1 MKNEEDLQE
10 LLNVLVKIQPYTW
23 EHRYKLG
30 ATLALIGQYELA
42 YKWLRSMQ
50 REAM

>member
-1 MKNEEDLQE
+1 MKNEDDLQE

-30 ATLALIGQYELA
+30 ATLALISQYELA
-42 YKWLRSMQ
+42 YKWLQRCK